1 MNPNEPD
8 PVERSRSRPR
18 PDATSAQLVT
28 RELAAVS
35 RGDDSAPERLLPLVY
50 DELRKLAGRYL
61 SREAVGHSLQPTEL
75 VHEAF
80 MRLAQ
85 GAELDVNGRTHFFAI
100 GARAMRR
107 ILVDHA
113 RSKRREKRGGDRRKL
128 SLEEGLTLTA
138 NSDDDVLFV
147 DELLEDLREQDP
159 RLAQIVELRFFGNMT
174 VPEVAVV
181 LGMST
186 RWVEKQ
192 WTLIKAWVRSQLDE
206 DETA

>member
-1 MNPNEPD
+1 MSNEPT
-8 PVERSRSRPR
+8 PS
-18 PDATSAQLVT
+18 QLVT
-28 RELAAVS
+28 RELAAAG
-35 RGDDSAPERLLPLVY
+35 RGDEHAPERLLPLVY

-85 GAELDVNGRTHFFAI
+85 GAEIDVNGRTHFYAI

-113 RSKRREKRGGDRRKL
+113 RSKRRDKRGGGRKRL
-128 SLEEGLTLTA
+128 SLEEGVTLTA
-138 NSDDDVLFV
+138 NSDEDVLLV
-147 DELLEDLREQDP
+147 EDLLEDLREQDP
-159 RLAQIVELRFFGNMT
+159 RFAQIVELRFYGNMT

-192 WTLIKAWVRSQLDE
+192 WTLIKAWVRGQLGE
-206 DETA
+206 EELA

>member
-1 MNPNEPD
+1 MNSEPT
-8 PVERSRSRPR
+8 PS
-18 PDATSAQLVT
+18 QLVT
-28 RELAAVS
+28 RELAAAS
-35 RGDDSAPERLLPLVY
+35 RGDERAPERLLPLVY

-85 GAELDVNGRTHFFAI
+85 GAELDVDGRTHFYAI

-113 RSKRREKRGGDRRKL
+113 RSKRRDKRGGGRKQL
-128 SLEEGLTLTA
+128 SLEEGLTLTS
-138 NSDDDVLFV
+138 NSDDDVLLV
-147 DELLEDLREQDP
+147 EELMEDLREQDP
-159 RLAQIVELRFFGNMT
+159 RLAQIVELRFYGNMT

-192 WTLIKAWVRSQLDE
+192 WTLIKAWVRGRLDV
-206 DETA
+206 DDPA

>member
-1 MNPNEPD
+1 MTD
-8 PVERSRSRPR
+8 DSIKS
-18 PDATSAQLVT
+18 QLLT
-28 RELAAVS
+28 RELAALDS
-35 RGDDSAPERLLPLVY
+35 GDANAPDRLLPLVY
-50 DELRKLAGRYL
+50 DELRQLAGRYL
-61 SREAVGHSLQPTEL
+61 SRESAGHSLQPTEL

-85 GAELDVNGRTHFFAI
+85 GAEIDVNGRTHFYAI

-113 RSKRREKRGGDRRKL
+113 RSKRRDKRGGGRKRL
-128 SLEEGLTLTA
+128 SLEEGLTISA
-138 NSDDDVLFV
+138 NSDEDVLAV
-147 DELLEDLREQDP
+147 DELLEELREQDP

-181 LGMST
+181 MGMST

-192 WTLIKAWVRSQLDE
+192 WTLIKAWMRGQLGE
-206 DETA
+206 DEEE